1 MDSIKNMVR
10 RLRDFDKRSEEI
22 VIQVSKQF
30 EAEILDMNTQE
41 QLFNKGIDADG
52 DSLGKYATL
61 TKQIKAGLGQ
71 PTNRVTLKDTGD
83 FHDSFFARFVGKN
96 IAIGAT
102 DEKAEKLEDRYGKAI
117 YGLTDDN
124 LQEVIDMVR
133 PEMINEFRKRI
144 LK

>member
-1 MDSIKNMVR
+1 
-10 RLRDFDKRSEEI
+10 
-22 VIQVSKQF
+22 
-30 EAEILDMNTQE
+30 
-41 QLFNKGIDADG
+41 
-52 DSLGKYATL
+52 L

-133 PEMINEFRKRI
+133 RK
-144 LK
+144 